1 MAPLRDRLPMA
12 GFRSGGNSASDD
24 GSSNV
29 FVAST
34 KEAMDSSWL
43 VESLRLVEERLENK
57 VGLVPWTSAFDPGDM
72 TAEAL
77 VAHAKTMGAAVVV
90 LTGDDATESRGEGYC
105 SPRDNL
111 IFEAGIFISQLG
123 LGRVLLLSEQ
133 AAKMPSDLLGVTL
146 KLFKGPDES
155 GQMTDVK
162 MRSLANAISEFIE
175 RAVRE
180 TELVEDNAVTRAVK
194 TTLERAESSIEQVR
208 DVIAGR
214 SFPAEGVKLPDPTNA
229 YLDGVKEVR
238 ESFMTTTYLDSKF
251 WTLKEIEAV
260 EANQYLIERLEEG
273 GSARRLIVLN
283 GSIDR
288 ELKFQRDQRRSIRS
302 KQPTTVEQ
310 MDREFAAFYN
320 DNSKL
325 VEEGFEVKVVFDEN
339 AAYEALPDEMNFKVG
354 EDELAL
360 FDDERIDIYS
370 GFTKKRGLPSARMFT
385 DVTGGFEW
393 IQART
398 CDYFNALWNSE
409 QAVDFLDFG
418 KDLNGIIEDCK
429 YEIDY
434 EKNWLLRY
442 DRDADEGDARLK
454 SEEMEWV
461 LGVLGTRT
469 MVDGIRH
476 LDLGTCTGRYIR
488 ALREQFDIRLS
499 VGVDVDQDCLDHCQ
513 DLVGGFPGAAPIKI
527 LDADIRKDD
536 ELPRERFDVI
546 TCMMGTLCHLRRATA
561 SDGLYDDP
569 WQAGLRNLA
578 TRLADSGDAFVGVWD
593 VDDEDDASA
602 GPLLSIYPDR
612 SSEILL
618 HQSPPREE
626 FERRLRQAELRW
638 VNHKIVR
645 RRLHVF
651 QIQNA

>member
-1 MAPLRDRLPMA
+1 MSA
-12 GFRSGGNSASDD
+12 FRSGGNSDRTD
-24 GSSNV
+24 RSSTV

-34 KEAMDSSWL
+34 KEAMDSTWL
-43 VESLRLVEERLENK
+43 VQSLQLVEKKLKDTVTLR
-57 VGLVPWTSAFDPGDM
+57 PWTSAFDPGDM
-72 TAEAL
+72 TGEAL
-77 VAHAKTMGAAVVV
+77 IAHAKTIGAAVVV
-90 LTGDDATESRGEGYC
+90 LTGDDETESRGEGYA

-123 LGRVLLLSEQ
+123 LGRVLLLREEG
-133 AAKMPSDLLGVTL
+133 AKVPSDLLGVTL
-146 KLFKGPDES
+146 EMFDGPDEN
-155 GQMTDVK
+155 GRMTDVK
-162 MRSLANAISEFIE
+162 MRSLAIAISEFIE

-180 TELVEDNAVTRAVK
+180 ADLVEDTAVSRAVK
-194 TTLERAESSIEQVR
+194 TTLERAEASIEQVR

-214 SFPAEGVKLPDPTNA
+214 SLPAEGVKLPDPTNA

-273 GSARRLIVLN
+273 GSARRLIVLSR
-283 GSIDR
+283 SIDR
-288 ELKFQRDQRRSIRS
+288 ELKSQRDQRRSLRS
-302 KQPTTVEQ
+302 RQSATVEQ
-310 MDREFAAFYN
+310 MDREFGAFYN
-320 DNSKL
+320 DNAKL
-325 VEEGFEVKVVFDEN
+325 VEEGFEVKVVFDYDG
-339 AAYEALPDEMNFKVG
+339 AYEELPDEMNFKAG

-385 DVTGGFEW
+385 DVTGGFAW

-398 CDYFNALWNSE
+398 RDYFDALWNSD
-409 QAVDFLDFG
+409 QAVDFLAFG
-418 KDLNGIIEDCK
+418 KELNGIIEDCK

-469 MVDGIRH
+469 MVGGLRH
-476 LDLGTCTGRYIR
+476 LDFGTCTARYIR
-488 ALREQFDIRLS
+488 ALREQFDVKLS
-499 VGVDVDQDCLDHCQ
+499 VGVDVDQDCLDHCR
-513 DLVGGFPGAAPIKI
+513 DLLEDLDSSSVEI

-546 TCMMGTLCHLRRATA
+546 TCMMGTLCHLRRAPA
-561 SDGLYDDP
+561 NGGLYDDP

-578 TRLADSGDAFVGVWD
+578 TRLADSGDAFVGIWD

-618 HQSPPREE
+618 RQSPPQEE

-638 VNHKIVR
+638 VSHKVVR

-651 QIQNA
+651 HVQNA

>member
-1 MAPLRDRLPMA
+1 MGA
-12 GFRSGGNSASDD
+12 FRSASNGARDD

-29 FVAST
+29 FIAST
-34 KEAMDSSWL
+34 KEAKEGFWL
-43 VESLRLVEERLENK
+43 VESLKLVEEKLEDK
-57 VGLVPWTSAFDPGDM
+57 IGLKPWWSAFEPGEM

-77 VAHAKTMGAAVVV
+77 ISHAKTTGAAVVV
-90 LTGDDATESRGEGYC
+90 LTGDDNTESRGEGYC

-123 LGRVLLLSEQ
+123 LGRVLLLKEES
-133 AAKMPSDLLGVTL
+133 AKMPSDLLGVTL
-146 KLFKGPDES
+146 KEFKGPGEDGRMS
-155 GQMTDVK
+155 DVR
-162 MRSLANAISEFIE
+162 MLSLANSIAEFIE

-180 TELVEDNAVTRAVK
+180 TELVEDTAVTRAVK
-194 TTLERAESSIEQVR
+194 TTLERAEASIEQVR

-214 SFPAEGVKLPDPTNA
+214 SFPEEGVRLPDPTNA

-260 EANQYLIERLEEG
+260 EANQELVERLEQG
-273 GSARRLIVLN
+273 GSGSARRLIVLN
-283 GSIDR
+283 RPIDR
-288 ELKFQRDQRRSIRS
+288 ELKFQRDQRRTLRS
-302 KQPTTVEQ
+302 KQQKTVEQ

-325 VEEGFEVKVVFDEN
+325 VKEGFEVKVVYDEN
-339 AAYEALPDEMNFKVG
+339 AAYEVLPDEMNFKVG

-370 GFTKKRGLPSARMFT
+370 GFTKRRGLPSARMFT
-385 DVTGGFEW
+385 DVTGGFDV
-393 IQART
+393 IQERT
-398 CDYFNALWNSE
+398 SDYFNALWSSE
-409 QAVDFLDFG
+409 HAVDFLDFAH
-418 KDLNGIIEDCK
+418 DLNGIIEDCK
-429 YEIDY
+429 HEIDY

-461 LGVLGTRT
+461 LEALDSRT
-469 MVDGIRH
+469 MADGIRH
-476 LDLGTCTGRYIR
+476 LDFGTCTGRYIR
-488 ALREQFDIRLS
+488 ALRERFNVRLS

-513 DLVGGFPGAAPIKI
+513 DLIGGFSGNAPIQI

-561 SDGLYDDP
+561 SEGLYDDP

-578 TRLADSGDAFVGVWD
+578 TRLAQNGDAFIGVWD

-612 SSEILL
+612 SCEILL
-618 HQSPPREE
+618 QQSPSREE

-638 VNHKIVR
+638 VAHKIVR

-651 QIQNA
+651 RIQNA